1 MMKEVKA
8 VRDSAI
14 ESYVSTLTTQELK
27 NFAEMCTGSDW
38 DCFPVEFVESVVV
51 EILKGIKY
59 NDPGFYMVSLKDD
72 INDILFDPC
81 GSYHEFNK
89 LTEKSNVK

>member
-14 ESYVSTLTTQELK
+14 EAYVSTLTTQELK

-38 DCFPVEFVESVVV
+38 DCFPVEFVESTVV
-51 EILKGIKY
+51 EIL
-59 NDPGFYMVSLKDD
+59 
-72 INDILFDPC
+72 
-81 GSYHEFNK
+81 
-89 LTEKSNVK
+89 TEIS